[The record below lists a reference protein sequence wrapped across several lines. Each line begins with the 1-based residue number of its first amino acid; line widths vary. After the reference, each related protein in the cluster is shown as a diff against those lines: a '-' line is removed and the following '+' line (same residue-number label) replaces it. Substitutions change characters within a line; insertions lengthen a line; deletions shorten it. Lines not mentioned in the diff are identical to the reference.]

1 MLTQEASKMLYPY
14 MTLPDETEIVHS
26 EIINKENKEQVK
38 VYIERPID
46 GGFANATCW
55 LPDYKWEDIKGFSQK
70 DIDYFSDIIHSGAH
84 LFFDFARNRNKI
96 CFGNHQV
103 AAK

>member
-1 MLTQEASKMLYPY
+1 

-26 EIINKENKEQVK
+26 EILEKDGQDAVK

-55 LPDYKWEDIKGFSQK
+55 LPNYKWENIKGFSEK
-70 DIDYFSDIIHSGAH
+70 DINYFDDIIHSGSH
-84 LFFDFARNRNKI
+84 LIFEFARNGGFQN
-96 CFGNHQV
+96 
-103 AAK
+103 AANF

>member
-1 MLTQEASKMLYPY
+1 MLYPY

-26 EIINKENKEQVK
+26 EIIKKDGKETVK

-55 LPDYKWEDIKGFSQK
+55 LPEYKWEDIQGFTQK
-70 DIDYFSDIIHSGAH
+70 DIDYFSNIIHSGAH
-84 LFFDFARNRNKI
+84 LFFEFARQGG
-96 CFGNHQV
+96 FEGH
-103 AAK
+103 AANF

>member
-1 MLTQEASKMLYPY
+1 MLYPF

-26 EIINKENKEQVK
+26 EIIMKDKQETVK

-46 GGFANATCW
+46 GGFASATCW
-55 LPDYKWEDIKGFSQK
+55 LPDYTWENITAFSPQ

-84 LFFDFARNRNKI
+84 LFFEFARAGGRW
-96 CFGNHQV
+96 GRQLSG
-103 AAK
+103 

>member
-1 MLTQEASKMLYPY
+1 MLYPY

-26 EIINKENKEQVK
+26 EVIYTEGKETVK

-55 LPDYKWEDIKGFSQK
+55 LPEYK
-70 DIDYFSDIIHSGAH
+70 
-84 LFFDFARNRNKI
+84 
-96 CFGNHQV
+96 
-103 AAK
+103 

>member
-1 MLTQEASKMLYPY
+1 MLYPY

-26 EIINKENKEQVK
+26 EIIHKDGQEQVK

-55 LPDYKWEDIKGFSQK
+55 LPEYKWEDVQKFSQN

-84 LFFDFARNRNKI
+84 LFFEFARNGGFESNAT
-96 CFGNHQV
+96 HL
-103 AAK
+103 